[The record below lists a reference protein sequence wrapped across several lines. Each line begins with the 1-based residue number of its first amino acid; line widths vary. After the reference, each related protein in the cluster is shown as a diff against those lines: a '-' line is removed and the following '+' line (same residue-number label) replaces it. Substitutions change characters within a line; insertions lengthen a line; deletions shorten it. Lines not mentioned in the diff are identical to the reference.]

1 MGNIDWDYIGK
12 LEGTRSDGY
21 VPVNTDGTVVGNS
34 GVTFGTGVDLG
45 SKNDAYFAGL
55 PETLVAKLRPYY
67 GKKGAAAL
75 TYITANPQVLTDPEV
90 KALNEHAKTIEVNLL
105 KNRWTRDTGLN
116 FDDLP
121 SNMATAIASVSF
133 QYGAAEPKDK
143 KKGYPKFWEAA
154 TNRDI
159 DAMEK
164 ELRDFKDA
172 HPSRREADADRL
184 VMEQKSRRIRSSR
197 PDLVSYLNQ
206 VEKDQNA
213 YLSNLWPVGEEEV
226 QLPPLASDLVDQGRI
241 QIPELEEAYDSS
253 QLPSLASDLVR
264 ATPVMEPRQAQPKQK
279 PTPPQD
285 APDNYIP
292 GFLEAM
298 NRALGLK

>member
-1 MGNIDWDYIGK
+1 MSNIDWDYIGK

-90 KALNEHAKTIEVNLL
+90 KALNEYVKTSEVNLL
-105 KNRWTRDTGLN
+105 KDRWTRDTGLN

-133 QYGAAEPKDK
+133 QHGAAIPEK
-143 KKGYPKFWEAA
+143 KYERFWEAA

-184 VMEQKSRRIRSSR
+184 VMKQKSRRIRNSR
-197 PDLVSYLNQ
+197 QDLIPYLNQ

-226 QLPPLASDLVDQGRI
+226 QLPPLASDLVDQERI
-241 QIPELEEAYDSS
+241 QIPELEGAYDSS
-253 QLPSLASDLVR
+253 QLSSLASDPIERQRTFDDVLRDLNVAVR
-264 ATPVMEPRQAQPKQK
+264 R
-279 PTPPQD
+279 
-285 APDNYIP
+285 
-292 GFLEAM
+292 
-298 NRALGLK
+298 LGGRI